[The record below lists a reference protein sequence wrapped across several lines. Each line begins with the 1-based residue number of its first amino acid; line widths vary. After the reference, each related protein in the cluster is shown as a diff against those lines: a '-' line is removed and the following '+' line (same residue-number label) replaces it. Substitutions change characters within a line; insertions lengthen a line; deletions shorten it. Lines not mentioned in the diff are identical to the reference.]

1 MREYFLNLLQHI
13 DKLAGLKQYEK
24 LCQMPDFKSQINTL
38 LDILCRVCD
47 QFPFIPEEDK
57 KAIINDA
64 VIADQEFIGLNAKII
79 YKWLSVKKEFY
90 TKPSGE
96 PEISPEAL
104 TGEARE
110 KRLQEWL
117 TAINGMEM
125 VQTKVDPFG
134 NIKAIQP
141 EDGITYTPK
150 PVNLYE
156 KQRHLDYVQD
166 NYDAKTGKELPTWI
180 SEESYNKIYDKEYD
194 HWTEEANNL
203 NQD

>member
-1 MREYFLNLLQHI
+1 MREYFKTLLQNL
-13 DKLAGLKQYEK
+13 DKLTGMKQYEK
-24 LCQMPDFKSQINTL
+24 LCQTEKPKEEIKTL

-47 QFPFIPEEDK
+47 QFPFIPDEDK

-96 PEISPEAL
+96 PEISPDAL

-110 KRLQEWL
+110 QRLKEWL
-117 TAINGMEM
+117 AAINGMEM

-141 EDGITYTPK
+141 VDGVTYTPK

-166 NYDAKTGKELPTWI
+166 NYDAKTGNKLPTWI
-180 SEESYNKIYDKEYD
+180 SEEEYNKIYDSVV
-194 HWTEEANNL
+194 EENNL